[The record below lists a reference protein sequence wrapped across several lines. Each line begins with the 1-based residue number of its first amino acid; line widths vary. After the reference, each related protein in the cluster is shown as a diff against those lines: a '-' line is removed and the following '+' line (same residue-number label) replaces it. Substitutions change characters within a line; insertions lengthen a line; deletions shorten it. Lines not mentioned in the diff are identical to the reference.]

1 MELEFWILT
10 PLLFVSGDPLGRWHN
25 RRWRYD
31 RVAAAKRV
39 LQLKVLSLEL
49 KSLRNKVVSAQG
61 RRTPSAKRR
70 HGRTPWLSGFIAHW
84 MMHCCAMCSRSTTGT

>member
-1 MELEFWILT
+1 MEVWLLM
-10 PLLFVSGDPLGRWHN
+10 PLLFAVGYLVGRWHN

-49 KSLRNKVVSAQG
+49 KSLRSKVVSAQG
-61 RRTPSAKRR
+61 WRTPPAKRHLVR
-70 HGRTPWLSGFIAHW
+70 KLPALKWWQRRLMAW
-84 MMHCCAMCSRSTTGT
+84 